1 MDLRLKEKFI
11 GDRNFYRLVLAVALP
26 IMIQTGITN
35 FVNLLDNLMVG
46 QLGTEQMSGVAIVNQ
61 LIMVYN
67 ICIFGAV
74 SGGGLFTAQYYG
86 KGDMEGVR
94 NTFRF
99 KLISVAALTAVGF
112 AVFLLFGKDLI
123 AMYLAGS
130 SDGGDIALAQESAW
144 KYLLCLMPGFIPFMF
159 EQAYAS
165 TLREGGETI
174 LPMKAGI
181 VAVIINVS
189 FNYMLIYGKFG
200 FPELGVMGAGIA
212 TSLARFVEAGIIIV
226 WAHTHSGKFS
236 FIKGLYRT
244 FRIPARLTK
253 DIIKTGT
260 PLLLNEAM
268 WSGGMAFLTQ
278 CYSLRG
284 LNVVAGF
291 NITST
296 LFNLVNVA
304 IIATGTA
311 IAIIVGQLLGANKIE
326 EARDKDNKLIAFAMM
341 LSVGL
346 AVCVAA
352 ISPFFP
358 MLYDTTAE
366 AQAIAT
372 RLMLLQALFF
382 PSFAFMNSAYFTM
395 RSGGKTFITF
405 LFDSVFVW
413 VASVPI
419 AFVCSRYTD
428 MSVYMIFL
436 LVNLADL
443 IKCVIGFIMLKKGM
457 WIQNIVDNK

>member
-1 MDLRLKEKFI
+1 M
-11 GDRNFYRLVLAVALP
+11 VLAVTVP
-26 IMIQTGITN
+26 IMVQTGITN

-61 LIMVYN
+61 LIFVYN
-67 ICIFGAV
+67 ICMFGAV
-74 SGGGLFTAQYYG
+74 SGSGLFTAQYYG

-99 KLISVAALTAVGF
+99 KLISVTALTGLSI
-112 AVFLLFGKDLI
+112 AVFLLFGKELI
-123 AMYLAGS
+123 GLYLSGS
-130 SDGGDIALAQESAW
+130 SDGGDIALTMESAW
-144 KYLLCLMPGFIPFMF
+144 KYLLCLLPGFIPFML

-165 TLREGGETI
+165 TLREGGETV

-181 VAVIINVS
+181 VAVVVNVT
-189 FNYMLIYGKFG
+189 FNYLLIYGKFG

-212 TSLARFVEAGIIIV
+212 TSMARFVEAGIIII
-226 WAHTHSGKFS
+226 WAHAHKKKFT
-236 FIKGLYRT
+236 FMEGLYRT
-244 FRIPARLTK
+244 FNIPVTLVK

-260 PLLLNEAM
+260 PLLMNEAM
-268 WSGGMAFLTQ
+268 WSGGMAFLSQ

-291 NITST
+291 NITT
-296 LFNLVNVA
+296 TMFNLVNVA

-311 IAIIVGQLLGANKIE
+311 ISIIVGQLLGASKID
-326 EARDKDNKLIAFAMM
+326 EARDKDNKLIGFAMM
-341 LSVGL
+341 LSVGITL
-346 AVCVAA
+346 FVAV

-358 MLYDTTAE
+358 QLYDTTAE
-366 AQAIAT
+366 AQGIAT

-413 VASVPI
+413 VVSVPI

-428 MSVYMIFL
+428 MSVYWIFIC
-436 LVNLADL
+436 VNLADF
-443 IKCVIGFIMLKKGM
+443 IKCIIGAVMLKKGM
-457 WIQNIVDNK
+457 WIQNIVDEK

>member
-1 MDLRLKEKFI
+1 MQTTLRDKFI
-11 GDRNFYRLVLAVALP
+11 GDKNFYRMVLAVTVP
-26 IMIQTGITN
+26 IMVQTGITN

-61 LIMVYN
+61 LIFVYN
-67 ICIFGAV
+67 ICMFGAV

-99 KLISVAALTAVGF
+99 KLISVTALTGLSFVI
-112 AVFLLFGKDLI
+112 FLVFGKELI
-123 AMYLAGS
+123 GLYLSGS
-130 SDGGDIALAQESAW
+130 SDGGNLVLTMESAW
-144 KYLLCLMPGFIPFMF
+144 KYLLCLLPGFIPFMF

-181 VAVIINVS
+181 VAVIVNVT
-189 FNYMLIYGKFG
+189 FNYLLIYGKFG

-212 TSLARFVEAGIIIV
+212 TSMARFVEAGIIIV
-226 WAHTHSGKFS
+226 WAHAHKERLPFME
-236 FIKGLYRT
+236 GLYRT
-244 FRIPARLTK
+244 FHIPMTLVK

-260 PLLLNEAM
+260 PLLMNEAM
-268 WSGGMAFLTQ
+268 WSGGMAFLSQ

-291 NITST
+291 NITT
-296 LFNLVNVA
+296 TMFNLVNVA

-311 IAIIVGQLLGANKIE
+311 ISIIVGQLLGASKIE
-326 EARDKDNKLIAFAMM
+326 EARDKDNKLIGFAMM
-341 LSVGL
+341 LSVAIAML
-346 AVCVAA
+346 VAV

-358 MLYDTTAE
+358 QLYDTTAE
-366 AQAIAT
+366 AQGIAT

-413 VASVPI
+413 VVSVPI
-419 AFVCSRYTD
+419 AFVCSRYTEI
-428 MSVYMIFL
+428 SVYMIFIC
-436 LVNLADL
+436 VNLADF
-443 IKCVIGFIMLKKGM
+443 IKCIIGGIMLKKGL
-457 WIQNIVDNK
+457 WIQNIVDEK